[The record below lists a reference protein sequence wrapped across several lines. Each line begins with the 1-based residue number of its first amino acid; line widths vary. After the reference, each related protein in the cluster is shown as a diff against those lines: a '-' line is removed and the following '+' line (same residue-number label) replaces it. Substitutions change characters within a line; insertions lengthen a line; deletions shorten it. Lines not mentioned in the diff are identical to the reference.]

1 MQLKNHY
8 TRLLSKKNAIFILLF
23 LIICSL
29 TVLLLRE
36 WQSDKDMFEETI
48 TVETT
53 VTITGISDFDTV
65 QTSEG
70 EPIRMVGIASRDEIV
85 SGMDEICFN
94 RDTIQQSLQNLL
106 VNRTFVAA
114 SYSSLQKD
122 SQGNTLRILQENQ
135 KNINLEIIRN
145 GLSAFSSTFVPSGTQ
160 LYDTMLQAQQEAQ
173 NANRGVWAP
182 CSSDL
187 A

>member
-1 MQLKNHY
+1 MQFKNHY
-8 TRLLSKKNAIFILLF
+8 TRLLTKKNAIFFLIF

-53 VTITGISDFDTV
+53 VSITKISDFDTV
-65 QTSEG
+65 QTAEG
-70 EPIRMVGIASRDEIV
+70 ESIRLLGIASLDEIV

-106 VNRTFVAA
+106 LKRAFETA
-114 SYSSLQKD
+114 SYSELQKD

-135 KNINLEIIRN
+135 KNINLEIIRS

-160 LYDTMLQAQQEAQ
+160 LYDTMLQAQQEAR
-173 NANRGVWAP
+173 NANRGIWAP
-182 CSSDL
+182 CSSDV